1 MSVRDKDLANVYEKK
16 SDRMHILDTP
26 DTYIG
31 SIEEDSILNWTY
43 NDVSNKM
50 VYKEFKWIPGLYK
63 CFDEGIVNARDHYIR
78 MEEKVEQDKKNNLPV
93 KNIEVTI
100 DKKDGT
106 ITIFNDGNGI
116 DVAKHPEY
124 DIWIPE
130 MIFGH
135 LRTSTNY
142 NKKQKRIVGGKNGFG
157 FKLVLIY
164 SLWGKI
170 ETIDHIRGLKYTQE
184 FKDNLSCIEKPKIT
198 KCKSKPYTKI
208 SWLPD
213 YKRFGID
220 KLNDDMFSL
229 LKKRTYDISAITSK
243 NVKVKF
249 NSTLVPIKTFEQYVN
264 LYIGDKSESKR
275 VYEKANDRWEYAI
288 SLTPVEEFT
297 QVSFVNGIYT
307 NRGGK
312 HIEYILNQIV
322 RGIVTHIEA
331 KKKVKVSPSSIK
343 EQLMLFVNCVIE
355 NPAFDS
361 QTKDYMNT
369 PVSKFGS
376 TCKVS
381 ETFIQKVAKLGVLE
395 QAINISNV
403 KNNKLAKKTDGK
415 KTKNVKGVHK
425 LIDANYAG
433 TPKSNDCTLILCEGD
448 SAKAGIVSGLSKE
461 DRNYIGIYPLKGK
474 LMNVRDASINKIADN
489 NEINDIKKIMGL
501 ELNKKYKDR
510 KDIEENLRYGKIMLL
525 CDSDVD
531 GHHIK
536 GLCINMFHSL
546 WGELVKHN
554 NFITYMNTPILKAR
568 KGTRELNF
576 YNEHEY
582 YNWKKENN
590 HKGWT
595 IKYYKGLGT
604 STAKEFKE
612 YFKEKKVVS
621 FNYDKD
627 TCDEDIDKVFNK
639 NRTQDRKLWLENYEK
654 DSRLDVKEL
663 AISYSDFINK
673 ELIHFSKYDCE
684 RSIPNMMDGLKTSLR
699 KILYSALK
707 RNLVKEI
714 KVAQFGGYVS
724 EHSGYHHGENSLM
737 KAIVGMAQDFVG
749 SNNINLLVPIGQFG
763 SRYQGGDDS
772 ASERYIYTQLQKITS
787 YIYRKEDVP
796 ILDYLNDDGELVEPE
811 FYAPIIPM
819 ILVNG
824 TKGIGTGFSTNILSY
839 NPAQIIEHI
848 ILRLKN
854 ENVLNDIEPY
864 YEGYK
869 GSIIKM
875 EEHKYLF
882 KGVYR
887 RKTNDEIEILELP
900 IGVWTD
906 DYKLYLEKLM
916 DDTKDKNGKNNAI
929 IKEYKDMS
937 TDVNVNLIVKFNK
950 GILDKLE
957 NQKINNYYNALEK
970 TMNLITTKT
979 TTNMHLFDSKQK
991 LKKYNNILD
1000 IIDDYYNVRM
1010 IYYEKRK
1017 QYQLE
1022 QYEREIKL
1030 LSNKAK
1036 FIMEQCNDDLDLRRK
1051 KREEVVHLL
1060 ESRGYDKLD
1069 NDTDYKY
1076 LRNMPIDS
1084 VIEENIT
1091 KLMSEK
1097 EEKEQEYNKLKD
1109 STTNMLWLNELIE
1122 LREQYKLYKKEREM
1136 KQNGISTMNEKK
1148 TKTKTKLKLKK

>member
-1 MSVRDKDLANVYEKK
+1 MSVQDKDLANVYEKK

-31 SIEEDSILNWTY
+31 SIEEDTILNWTY
-43 NDVSNKM
+43 DETSNKM

-78 MEEKVEQDKKNNLPV
+78 MQEKVDQSKDNLPV
-93 KNIEVTI
+93 KNIEVAI
-100 DKKDGT
+100 DNGC

-116 DVAKHPEY
+116 DIAKHPEY

-142 NKKQKRIVGGKNGFG
+142 NKTQKRIVGGKNGFG

-164 SLWGKI
+164 STWGRI
-170 ETIDHIRGLKYTQE
+170 ETVDHIRGLKYIQE
-184 FKDNLSCIEKPKIT
+184 FKNNLSVIEKPKIT
-198 KCKSKPYTKI
+198 KYKGKPYTKI
-208 SWLPD
+208 SWIPD
-213 YKRFGID
+213 YKRFGIEGM
-220 KLNDDMFSL
+220 NDEMYSL
-229 LKKRTYDISAITSK
+229 LRKRTYDISAVTSK

-264 LYIGDKSESKR
+264 LYIGAKGESKR
-275 VYEKANDRWEYAI
+275 VYEEGNERWEYAV

-312 HIEYILNQIV
+312 HVEYILNQII
-322 RGIVTHIEA
+322 RGIVAHIES
-331 KKKVKVSPSSIK
+331 KKKVKVSASSIK

-395 QAINISNV
+395 QAININNV
-403 KNNKLAKKTDGK
+403 KNNKIAKKTDGK
-415 KTKNVKGVHK
+415 KTKTIKGVPK

-433 TPKSNDCTLILCEGD
+433 TPKSIDCTLILCEGD

-474 LMNVRDASINKIADN
+474 LMNVRDASIKKIADN

-501 ELNKKYKDR
+501 ELNKKYKE
-510 KDIEENLRYGKIMLL
+510 KSDIQSSLRYGKIMLL

-546 WGELVKHN
+546 WNDLVKN
-554 NFITYMNTPILKAR
+554 PNFITYMNTPILKAR
-568 KGTRELNF
+568 KGSLELNF
-576 YNEHEY
+576 YNEEEY
-582 YNWKKENN
+582 HQWKETNST
-590 HKGWT
+590 KGWT

-612 YFKEKKVVS
+612 YFREKKVVS
-621 FNYDKD
+621 FEYDDK

-639 NRTQDRKLWLENYEK
+639 NRSQDRKGWLENYDK
-654 DSRLDVKEL
+654 SLRLDISD
-663 AISYSDFINK
+663 ATISYSDFINK

-707 RNLVKEI
+707 RNLTKEI

-772 ASERYIYTQLQKITS
+772 ASERYIYTQLQKITG
-787 YIYRKEDVP
+787 YIYRKEDLP
-796 ILDYLNDDGELVEPE
+796 ILDYLNDDGQMVEPE
-811 FYAPIIPM
+811 FYTPIIPM

-824 TKGIGTGFSTNILSY
+824 TKGIGTGFSTTVLAY
-839 NPAQIIEHI
+839 NPLDIIHHLLERLEHGSSSYEI
-848 ILRLKN
+848 R
-854 ENVLNDIEPY
+854 PY

-869 GSIIKM
+869 GEITKI
-875 EEHKYLF
+875 EEYKYMF
-882 KGVYR
+882 KGCYT
-887 RKTNDEIEILELP
+887 RKGDEIEITELP
-900 IGVWTD
+900 VGVWTD
-906 DYKLYLEKLM
+906 DYKIFLEKLM
-916 DDTKDKNGKNNAI
+916 DDTKVKSSVLV
-929 IKEYKDMS
+929 KEYKDMS
-937 TDVNVNLIVKFNK
+937 TDVNVNLVVKFHK
-950 GILDKLE
+950 GVLDKLE
-957 NQKINNYYNALEK
+957 KDGTNEHYNGIEK
-970 TMNLITTKT
+970 MMNLVTTKT
-979 TTNMHLFDSKQK
+979 TTNMHLFDSNQK
-991 LKKYNNILD
+991 LRKYDNIYA
-1000 IIDDYYNVRM
+1000 IIDDYYNIRLL
-1010 IYYEKRK
+1010 YYTKRK
-1017 QYQLE
+1017 EYMLENYQK
-1022 QYEREIKL
+1022 EIVL
-1030 LSNKAK
+1030 LSNKAR
-1036 FIMEQCNDDLDLRRK
+1036 FIMEQCNNELDLRRK
-1051 KREEVVHLL
+1051 KKDELISLL
-1060 ESRGYDKLD
+1060 ESRGYDKID
-1069 NDTDYKY
+1069 EEYRY
-1076 LRNMPIDS
+1076 LRNMPMDS

-1091 KLMSEK
+1091 KLLKEKNEREK
-1097 EEKEQEYNKLKD
+1097 EYTMLKQCSEEMLWKRELMELKEQY
-1109 STTNMLWLNELIE
+1109 IE
-1122 LREQYKLYKKEREM
+1122 FNKEREM
-1136 KQNGISTMNEKK
+1136 KQNQVSVSSKK
-1148 TKTKTKLKLKK
+1148 KKRLVIKKH